1 MVQKTIKTHTKNC
14 TIMYFKMSD
23 SFLIFQCYRLTLLVL
38 RYNVL
43 INTQS
48 DQCLTDGPNPVAY
61 DHQRWRI

>member
-23 SFLIFQCYRLTLLVL
+23 SFLIFQCYRLIPLVL
-38 RYNVL
+38 PCNVL

-48 DQCLTDGPNPVAY
+48 NQNLIDGPNPVAY
-61 DHQRWRI
+61 GHQRWRI